1 VTSVAMSPSLAS
13 SPIRTTYPESKLP
26 GRASPAPTNGG
37 RPASSRAR
45 QNSTQSVVEPV
56 RQSSVRANGASTPD
70 LRPAAE
76 VTGRTITD
84 VKSTMK
90 ETATT
95 SKEHLLE
102 DVNKGDTEMV
112 GGIVVGNR
120 KDSLKREDTDTNGDI
135 MQGIQITTITTKSG
149 RASKPSTPAIP
160 QFPEPVRSRSS
171 RSAIEA
177 ASNNKRSH
185 KKGAGAAAQ
194 QQLLAQQNSEL
205 DDGASDMQGE
215 DEDGDAADEDADP
228 DEPRYCYCNQVS
240 FGEMVG
246 CDSDSCEREWF
257 HLPCVGLKI
266 APKGNGRFCIITLIP
281 TIG

>member
-1 VTSVAMSPSLAS
+1 
-13 SPIRTTYPESKLP
+13 
-26 GRASPAPTNGG
+26 
-37 RPASSRAR
+37 
-45 QNSTQSVVEPV
+45 
-56 RQSSVRANGASTPD
+56 
-70 LRPAAE
+70 
-76 VTGRTITD
+76 
-84 VKSTMK
+84 MK
-90 ETATT
+90 ETATNST
-95 SKEHLLE
+95 EHLLE
-102 DVNKGDTEMV
+102 DVNKDDTEMV

-120 KDSLKREDTDTNGDI
+120 KDSTMKREDIETNGDT
-135 MQGIQITTITTKSG
+135 MQGIQITTVMTKSG

-177 ASNNKRSH
+177 ASSNKRSH

-194 QQLLAQQNSEL
+194 QQFLARQISDL

-215 DEDGDAADEDADP
+215 DEDGDGPDDDADP

-257 HLPCVGLKI
+257 HLPCVGLKV
-266 APKGNGRFCIITLIP
+266 APKGNGKP
-281 TIG
+281 S